1 MQRAQLQA
9 ARSILRSGKLVGSVS
24 LQGRELSDQRRK
36 RAGCVPANV
45 LRILGPK
52 YVSDNLHGARLPRQR
67 SDLVNGRPGIEYGF
81 LTTSD

>member
-9 ARSILRSGKLVGSVS
+9 ARSILRAGKLVGSVS
-24 LQGRELSDQRRK
+24 LQGREFPDQRRK
-36 RAGCVPANV
+36 RAGFVHANV
-45 LRILGPK
+45 LRILGPI

-67 SDLVNGRPGIEYGF
+67 SELVNGRPAMEYGF